1 MASIISNSYNSEKK
15 GTVEIEYVD
24 KEGTLLFFL
33 KERIILLLE
42 VLFPVVRRRGSAILA
57 Y

>member
-24 KEGTLLFFL
+24 KEGTLHFFL